1 MLVFKHLRATA
12 VSFCYISI
20 LSISSLS
27 DICQNK
33 LRARKNIIRR
43 NGVGSFQWW
52 TIDCTTFPFC
62 KQEAVRPVSLQK
74 LMDAC
79 TLMSSYM
86 FPIIC
91 CDAADTNTCSN
102 MAPREQSMNSHAHQQ
117 LTPDCHNFQSDGRVC
132 LTAGF
137 IQDDFHRNL
146 CRAAYSFPNEIW
158 RTRWVSRL
166 SETAMA
172 RCKCHRVTTW
182 VFSWERLWSWDLNP
196 I

>member
-12 VSFCYISI
+12 VYFVTFSI

-62 KQEAVRPVSLQK
+62 KQEAVRPVSLQT

-79 TLMSSYM
+79 TLMSSCM
-86 FPIIC
+86 FPIIR
-91 CDAADTNTCSN
+91 CDAADTNTCWN
-102 MAPREQSMNSHAHQQ
+102 MAAREQSMNSHAHQQ
-117 LTPDCHNFQSDGRVC
+117 LTPDCHNVQSDVRVC

-137 IQDDFHRNL
+137 IQNYIHRNI
-146 CRAAYSFPNEIW
+146 CRAAYSYPNEI
-158 RTRWVSRL
+158 
-166 SETAMA
+166 
-172 RCKCHRVTTW
+172 
-182 VFSWERLWSWDLNP
+182 
-196 I
+196 